1 MLDLYPAANA
11 EERQARI
18 RCSFSATL
26 ATPTLTRILTRTLT
40 RTPHPAP
47 SHSPV
52 TTPTPSSHLT
62 LRSCYTTR
70 DGRYGSDDDLRMQLR
85 RQHSLAALSGKPS
98 CPPILNNATSSSGEG
113 AGSGPQV
120 VDNADAEKV
129 PASDGF
135 PAKERPQRYSLRPE
149 LSHGHGRRGEKRSVN
164 WTSAGLI
171 AFGSFG
177 SNAGQVRFSRPIPRS
192 TATGICP
199 TGRRSC
205 AKRRPNLD
213 HRLQPPTHRPPHP
226 RLPSRLSFRRSFNRL
241 HLSCRRQFS
250 AGVQANGA
258 SPPLRWPSGLCS
270 SSESR
275 ALSSLTCSLTT
286 ATIGALA
293 LTVGQLCFA
302 LVTNTTTG
310 LNLLWLAIVF
320 NAVSLAFN
328 SVAVNPSLAECATPE
343 SMGSVIGFGGMSANA
358 ARIFGPICWGSLYR
372 GAWRH
377 TYYVSSIVGLL
388 SAASYAPHSH
398 MGSHPQPN
406 RVRTLPSN
414 LITC

>member
-1 MLDLYPAANA
+1 MAD
-11 EERQARI
+11 EGR
-18 RCSFSATL
+18 S
-26 ATPTLTRILTRTLT
+26 
-40 RTPHPAP
+40 AP
-47 SHSPV
+47 S
-52 TTPTPSSHLT
+52 
-62 LRSCYTTR
+62 
-70 DGRYGSDDDLRMQLR
+70 
-85 RQHSLAALSGKPS
+85 
-98 CPPILNNATSSSGEG
+98 I
-113 AGSGPQV
+113 
-120 VDNADAEKV
+120 
-129 PASDGF
+129 
-135 PAKERPQRYSLRPE
+135 
-149 LSHGHGRRGEKRSVN
+149 GRR
-164 WTSAGLI
+164 L
-171 AFGSFG
+171 GS
-177 SNAGQVRFSRPIPRS
+177 SPLVRL
-192 TATGICP
+192 ALMQG
-199 TGRRSC
+199 
-205 AKRRPNLD
+205 
-213 HRLQPPTHRPPHP
+213 
-226 RLPSRLSFRRSFNRL
+226 RRSFNRL

-250 AGVQANGA
+250 AGVQANGT

-388 SAASYAPHSH
+388 SA
-398 MGSHPQPN
+398 GSFALAALYSQLAVAALWLRINAQKLLSRDAERHAAVERLMLDLEYVLTTRGYSPEIEETELLCREVLDCAFPDLSEDAVPADQAELLKEQLSLLYMQKGDGS
-406 RVRTLPSN
+406 VLQGGGSVLQSVGT
-414 LITC
+414 T

>member
-1 MLDLYPAANA
+1 
-11 EERQARI
+11 
-18 RCSFSATL
+18 
-26 ATPTLTRILTRTLT
+26 
-40 RTPHPAP
+40 
-47 SHSPV
+47 
-52 TTPTPSSHLT
+52 
-62 LRSCYTTR
+62 
-70 DGRYGSDDDLRMQLR
+70 MQ
-85 RQHSLAALSGKPS
+85 G
-98 CPPILNNATSSSGEG
+98 
-113 AGSGPQV
+113 
-120 VDNADAEKV
+120 
-129 PASDGF
+129 
-135 PAKERPQRYSLRPE
+135 
-149 LSHGHGRRGEKRSVN
+149 
-164 WTSAGLI
+164 
-171 AFGSFG
+171 
-177 SNAGQVRFSRPIPRS
+177 
-192 TATGICP
+192 
-199 TGRRSC
+199 
-205 AKRRPNLD
+205 
-213 HRLQPPTHRPPHP
+213 
-226 RLPSRLSFRRSFNRL
+226 RRSFNRL

-377 TYYVSSIVGLL
+377 TYYVSSIVGLF
-388 SAASYAPHSH
+388 SAASFALAALYSQLAVAALWLRINAQKLLSRDAERHAAVERLMLDLEYVLTTRGYSPEIEETELLCREVLDCAFPDLSEDAVPADQAELLKEQLSLLY
-398 MGSHPQPN
+398 MQKGDGSVLQGGGS
-406 RVRTLPSN
+406 VLQSVGT
-414 LITC
+414 T